1 MAPKQKAGDGDSD
14 LVERKKALEKELHQ
28 VEERIAAQQR
38 EAVQEAIGVGPKKGK
53 KEKVA
58 RVKAEKKAKAP
69 KAHPSSKA
77 GPGFTVALT
86 DDSQVVVANI
96 NKKGH
101 SYKMCGLR
109 EGDVFVRIDEQDV
122 NNMNLN
128 DIKAKLVAK
137 CGTVVHLDL
146 TRPAAAS
153 AAGTATFAAW
163 LANAHSMQETSY
175 AGPYSADVILEF
187 GSLVKSIKS
196 GKPAQRGESAELSLK
211 MADSQVKREL
221 FFVAGALQPLCKLL
235 TGTNSLHT
243 VPYLRLP
250 WARAIVTDLRGFLQT
265 PRPRHKSTA
274 ASKLC
279 KICCASPCGM
289 SSLSLLGE

>member
-1 MAPKQKAGDGDSD
+1 MEPTPKAGDGNED
-14 LVERKKALEKELHQ
+14 LLGRKKALEKELHQ

-38 EAVQEAIGVGPKKGK
+38 EALQEAMGVGVKKGK
-53 KEKVA
+53 KEK
-58 RVKAEKKAKAP
+58 VKAEKKAKAP

-86 DDSQVVVANI
+86 DDSEVVVANI

-109 EGDVFVRIDEQDV
+109 EGDVLIAIEEQDIKD
-122 NNMNLN
+122 MNLN

-153 AAGTATFAAW
+153 SASAGAASFATW
-163 LANAHSMQETSY
+163 LANTHSMPEATY
-175 AGPYSADVILEF
+175 AGPYAADVILEF
-187 GSLVKSIKS
+187 GPLVKSIKS

-235 TGTNSLHT
+235 TGKYSVYH
-243 VPYLRLP
+243 
-250 WARAIVTDLRGFLQT
+250 
-265 PRPRHKSTA
+265 
-274 ASKLC
+274 
-279 KICCASPCGM
+279 M
-289 SSLSLLGE
+289 SYVI